1 MDSVDQHLHSVTL
14 TIKDEDMEYEW
25 RLLEISNRK
34 NMAVICTAGCI
45 VQDVMYTVILSEVST
60 TGRMIKLIIDVIL
73 ILFLKLVFFVRK
85 VKENKK
91 TMETL
96 AST

>member
-1 MDSVDQHLHSVTL
+1 
-14 TIKDEDMEYEW
+14 MEYEW
-25 RLLEISNRK
+25 RLQEILSRK
-34 NMAVICTAGCI
+34 NMAIICSAGCI
-45 VQDVMYTVILSEVST
+45 VQDIIFTLILSEVNT

-73 ILFLKLVFFVRK
+73 ILFLMLVFFVRK